1 LPDCVGLSIPPR
13 MILPPSTLPNFAI
26 ILFLRYKLSNR
37 KTPTIAAIEIG
48 NDIST
53 EIAIL
58 IAKDIPIQIV

>member
-1 LPDCVGLSIPPR
+1 